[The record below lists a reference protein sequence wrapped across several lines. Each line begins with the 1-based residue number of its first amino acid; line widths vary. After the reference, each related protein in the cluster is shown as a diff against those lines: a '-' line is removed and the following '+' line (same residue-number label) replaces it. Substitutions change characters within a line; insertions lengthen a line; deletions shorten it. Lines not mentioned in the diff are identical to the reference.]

1 MAIRLEEATL
11 DLHDVILLLR
21 FEERQRIADVLLIGQ
36 LDTATRL
43 LIGGALSGDPVPYC
57 GGVASKVASDA
68 CWAVVRGY
76 SRLAIA
82 TAC

>member
-1 MAIRLEEATL
+1 MTIRLEETTL
-11 DLHDVILLLR
+11 DLHDIVLLLR
-21 FEERQRIADVLLIGQ
+21 FEERQRVADVLLIGQ
-36 LDTATRL
+36 LDTTTRL
-43 LIGGALSGDPVPYC
+43 LIGGALGGETVLYC

-68 CWAVVRGY
+68 CWAVVREY